1 MTERLETP
9 LTELLGIAAPIV
21 QAPIGGLVRPPLVA
35 AVSNAGGLGVHPF
48 SWSEPAT
55 LDGIIAETRA
65 LTAKPFAVNLALYLD
80 QDERLGVCLDAGVA
94 LVSFF
99 WGDSSPLVGR
109 VHAAG
114 AKAMQTV
121 ASADEAKRAVDAGI
135 DIIVAQG
142 WEAGGHVWGE
152 VGGMALIPAV
162 VDAVDQVPVIAAG
175 GIADGRGLAAALML
189 GAAGVWMGTRFVA
202 SAEATTHPGYQ
213 DLVIAARE
221 TDTVHSKLFDG
232 GWPDAALRT
241 LNNSTV
247 EAWRAAGCPPP
258 GARPGEGEP
267 IATEPGSHP
276 VIRYDCS
283 CPSDHSGDGVG
294 DGGCLLLG
302 SVDSWATKT
311 SMLAPRSRVAGLPTR

>member
-1 MTERLETP
+1 MTASLTTP
-9 LTELLGIAAPIV
+9 FTDLVGITAPVV
-21 QAPIGGLVRPPLVA
+21 QAPISDLVRPPLVA

-65 LTAKPFAVNLALYLD
+65 LTAKPFAVNLTLYLD

-121 ASADEAKRAVDAGI
+121 ASADEAKRAVDAGV

-162 VDAVDQVPVIAAG
+162 VDAVGATPVI
-175 GIADGRGLAAALML
+175 
-189 GAAGVWMGTRFVA
+189 AAGVWMGTRFVA
-202 SAEATTHPGYQ
+202 TLEAHAHENYKNKIIEANEDSTIVTRSYSGKPLRVIQNEWTRDWESRPQDILAFPHQFKNSADVYVIARRDGNTDLGSMPCGQGAGCIDSLLPAAEVVERVVAEASEI
-213 DLVIAARE
+213 VARG
-221 TDTVHSKLFDG
+221 FG
-232 GWPDAALRT
+232 
-241 LNNSTV
+241 
-247 EAWRAAGCPPP
+247 
-258 GARPGEGEP
+258 
-267 IATEPGSHP
+267 
-276 VIRYDCS
+276 
-283 CPSDHSGDGVG
+283 
-294 DGGCLLLG
+294 
-302 SVDSWATKT
+302 
-311 SMLAPRSRVAGLPTR
+311 